1 MGLVCLDLVHVHS
14 DSESGSGSDDEQEA
28 PTAATKRPHR
38 RRACSEGT
46 RQPQRRRRGRSRSR
60 REAASCECRGDFSC
74 RNGREGGT
82 QALPCDYRALTRQV
96 LSLERQMLEA
106 LQFGPLPVDA
116 EEHDP
121 WCDGPQTTKHHR
133 AHGESGQRP
142 PGRHTRGKQ
151 AHDDT
156 ARHDRTRLHAP
167 RGRAVAVPQQD
178 PEQTR
183 PEHAQTAQAWTDE
196 APRHTDNPSP
206 PHVPTASAHR
216 GVPPK
221 RKVAGCKDAPRP
233 AVRPPPP
240 QRPEP
245 APARRVLPRHQP
257 QPCRGETRDQ
267 SNQHRGPSKSP
278 LRLRRA
284 ARQKQQRRQQQP
296 RRQQPSRQIVRK
308 KAGHQ
313 AVHAVHAVQ
322 PETHGLGEALY
333 EPWHPGT
340 MLRATVVPIS
350 PPRASS
356 APITRGRDGGAAR
369 HGAGSGRTASPR
381 PMARAGRQ
389 RRRPR
394 SAQRGREG
402 ASEGV
407 RDHRSAGVRTARRSI
422 AMPEQLR
429 QQDKTRPGGE
439 EDEDMPFAPMSYAAL
454 RRRWAAVPSRIGSL
468 VYRDRLR
475 FQAERM
481 LDPPSGLSTDSGPD
495 VERSQDRR
503 GIQSGQTREESGTH
517 APSTYEWRS
526 WQSPGRAVSRS
537 VAPGPAPGPARP
549 RAAQRVP
556 QSAAAPR
563 RHPAPGSHSSG
574 ERAAEAA
581 ARDDE
586 QRTFVD
592 PMCTRRLMR
601 FFDMD
606 SDAST
611 QSSSVSVVRVIAPPS
626 LYISSWPLWCA
637 SRANKCCTVP
647 QQR

>member
-1 MGLVCLDLVHVHS
+1 
-14 DSESGSGSDDEQEA
+14 
-28 PTAATKRPHR
+28 
-38 RRACSEGT
+38 
-46 RQPQRRRRGRSRSR
+46 
-60 REAASCECRGDFSC
+60 
-74 RNGREGGT
+74 
-82 QALPCDYRALTRQV
+82 
-96 LSLERQMLEA
+96 
-106 LQFGPLPVDA
+106 
-116 EEHDP
+116 
-121 WCDGPQTTKHHR
+121 
-133 AHGESGQRP
+133 
-142 PGRHTRGKQ
+142 
-151 AHDDT
+151 
-156 ARHDRTRLHAP
+156 
-167 RGRAVAVPQQD
+167 
-178 PEQTR
+178 
-183 PEHAQTAQAWTDE
+183 
-196 APRHTDNPSP
+196 
-206 PHVPTASAHR
+206 
-216 GVPPK
+216 
-221 RKVAGCKDAPRP
+221 
-233 AVRPPPP
+233 
-240 QRPEP
+240 
-245 APARRVLPRHQP
+245 
-257 QPCRGETRDQ
+257 
-267 SNQHRGPSKSP
+267 
-278 LRLRRA
+278 
-284 ARQKQQRRQQQP
+284 
-296 RRQQPSRQIVRK
+296 
-308 KAGHQ
+308 
-313 AVHAVHAVQ
+313 
-322 PETHGLGEALY
+322 
-333 EPWHPGT
+333 
-340 MLRATVVPIS
+340 
-350 PPRASS
+350 
-356 APITRGRDGGAAR
+356 
-369 HGAGSGRTASPR
+369 
-381 PMARAGRQ
+381 
-389 RRRPR
+389 
-394 SAQRGREG
+394 
-402 ASEGV
+402 
-407 RDHRSAGVRTARRSI
+407 
-422 AMPEQLR
+422 MPEQLR
-429 QQDKTRPGGE
+429 QQEQKRPGGE